1 MLHGI
6 VGMIAMIA
14 NKFVEGI
21 LKHVK
26 TYHNDVFS

>member
-6 VGMIAMIA
+6 VGMIA